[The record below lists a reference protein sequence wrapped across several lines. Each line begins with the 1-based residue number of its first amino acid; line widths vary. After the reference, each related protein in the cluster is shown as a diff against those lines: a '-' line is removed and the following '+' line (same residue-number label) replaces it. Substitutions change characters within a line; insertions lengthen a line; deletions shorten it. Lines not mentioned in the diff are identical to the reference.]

1 MFKNP
6 TTKQPYLFKLNCRM
20 IVNQLRIQ
28 SFTSKVRDRCGHLAA
43 LLIKS
48 MLNQSK
54 LHGKALQVGSTEQLS
69 IQAIIASLPITQEA
83 KTLDIGKITTI
94 LDQMATDQMKIIK
107 KSRVSTGLDSEY
119 KYSVNIGSILYYSQ
133 LKIIETHIENKFDSK
148 AHLRVFRALQALNIA
163 NEKQLEDVCLLP
175 LKKVRSIL
183 VELTVE
189 GLVEQHE
196 INATKGIYAY
206 SIKLSSFMPS
216 FRDRIMKVRANNP
229 VQVQPR
235 DQDRAPEATAQD
247 FQSSGHQG
255 RGAQVC

>member
-1 MFKNP
+1 
-6 TTKQPYLFKLNCRM
+6 M
-20 IVNQLRIQ
+20 IINQLRIQ

-43 LLIKS
+43 LLVKS
-48 MLNQSK
+48 MLGQSK
-54 LHGKALQVGSTEQLS
+54 LHGKALQVGTSELLS
-69 IQAIIASLPITQEA
+69 IQAIVASLPITQEA
-83 KTLDIGKITTI
+83 KSLDIGKISSI
-94 LDQMATDQMKIIK
+94 LDQMASDQMKIVK
-107 KSRVSTGLDSEY
+107 KTRVSTGLDSEH

-148 AHLRVFRALQALNIA
+148 AHLRIFRALQALNIA

-216 FRDRIMKVRANNP
+216 FRDRIMKVRETHP

-235 DQDRAPEATAQD
+235 DQDRTPETPAEGIEDARR
-247 FQSSGHQG
+247 QG
-255 RGAQVC
+255 RGSQVA